1 MQNEIIINAELG
13 ETRVALLEDKQFAEL
28 HIERDRDK
36 SVVGNVVKGK
46 VSRVLPGMQAAF
58 VDIGLEKA
66 AFLYVGDYFESTLT
80 TGETDGEPTGGRGKS
95 GGGGRGRGR
104 AAPPRID
111 TVLREGQEIIVQI
124 AKEPIGTKGA
134 RITSSISIPGRHL
147 VLTPWS
153 RRVGV
158 SRRIGSDKERRRLR
172 EIVERLRPKNL
183 GFIIRTAG
191 DGVREA
197 DLEADIRYL
206 ATVWAAIQ
214 HRHAETTA
222 PAMLYSEHDLPLRVV
237 RDLAGHDTK
246 RIIADSK
253 PLYEHIQSFVDRF
266 VADPKPAVELYEESL
281 PIFERFDLE
290 PQINANLE
298 RKVWLKSGGSLVI
311 DKSEA
316 LTAIDVNTGRFVGK
330 RDLEETVFKTNL
342 EAVQEVVHQLR
353 FRNLGGLIIIDLI
366 DMESAG
372 NREKVYRALGDALRA
387 DKSRTNILK
396 ISELGLVEMTRKR
409 TRENLVQTLCE
420 PCSHC
425 EGRSYVLSR
434 ESVAFRAI
442 REIRK
447 HLPKLRGRKVAVS
460 VNPHVAAELLAGSK
474 PAMAQL
480 SEDIGHDIEVRARPG
495 MHQEQY
501 ELTVL
506 EAGPPTEF
514 ELCWLNDV
522 HPDTRAAADKE
533 EKEKKRAEAK
543 KEDGDGDAKR
553 GRRRGRGR
561 GRTDGDE
568 ESDESAAA
576 SDSSESKA
584 VTPSDEP
591 VGALAAAAPA
601 KPKKAV
607 PQGQYERMSLDDDD
621 EIVHDEE
628 RKPLGH
634 SNKPVADATPKAT
647 ASSARPPAGPRS
659 MTEDS
664 DVTEPAKTEAAD
676 GGEAKPAAKP
686 ESRSPGRKPARV
698 KSDAARAAAIYER
711 LDSET
716 MDFVPAQASADPAPE
731 VAGSPAAPVKK
742 KAAAVKKKT
751 TAVAG
756 AAPEYERLDSET
768 MDFVPAQASADPA
781 PEVAGS
787 PAAPVKKKA
796 AAVRKKAAA
805 VKKKTTAE
813 AGAAPEVAPPPKSPV
828 GRAKPAADAVVKAP
842 AESSEEAVDPAQA
855 VDSEEES
862 SIIPGSD

>member
-80 TGETDGEPTGGRGKS
+80 TGETDGEPKGGRGKS

-290 PQINANLE
+290 SQINANLE

-506 EAGPPTEF
+506 EAGPPAEF

-533 EKEKKRAEAK
+533 EKEKKKAEAK
-543 KEDGDGDAKR
+543 KEDGGGAKR

-561 GRTDGDE
+561 TDGNE
-568 ESDESAAA
+568 ESNESATA
-576 SDSSESKA
+576 SDSSETKT
-584 VTPSDEP
+584 VTPSAEP

-601 KPKKAV
+601 KPKRAI

-621 EIVHDEE
+621 QIVHDEE
-628 RKPLGH
+628 RKPLGN
-634 SNKPVADATPKAT
+634 SNKPVADATPKAS
-647 ASSARPPAGPRS
+647 ASGARTPASPPS
-659 MTEDS
+659 MTKKTH
-664 DVTEPAKTEAAD
+664 VAEPAKTESTDA
-676 GGEAKPAAKP
+676 GEAKPAAKP
-686 ESRSPGRKPARV
+686 VPRSPGRESTRV

-716 MDFVPAQASADPAPE
+716 MDFVPAQEASADPAPA
-731 VAGSPAAPVKK
+731 VAASPAAPAKK
-742 KAAAVKKKT
+742 KA
-751 TAVAG
+751 
-756 AAPEYERLDSET
+756 
-768 MDFVPAQASADPA
+768 
-781 PEVAGS
+781 
-787 PAAPVKKKA
+787 PAA
-796 AAVRKKAAA
+796 RKKAAA
-805 VKKKTTAE
+805 VKKKTAAV
-813 AGAAPEVAPPPKSPV
+813 AGAAPKVAPAPKAPS
-828 GRAKPAADAVVKAP
+828 GIGKPAAEAAVKAL
-842 AESSEEAVDPAQA
+842 AESSEEAVDPAQT

-862 SIIPGSD
+862 SIISRSD